1 MQLLPIRHTLSVEAQ
16 FDPSRCNPQAMI
28 LAHSTVQM
36 SHSVLHIENT
46 RDLQTF
52 PLRICQVGG
61 RPAGCWCT
69 SQRPPVKGSKFR
81 ITQQAHWKALDFQ
94 FVRSQQHS
102 VVVGTQSMHMQ
113 LQWQSMVLMV
123 RLVEAPAL
131 VIRWSLTTLSA
142 LISYSLEALCS
153 NQTAVSTNI
162 CATVARCDTLCCSS
176 SAATSTAGLSAVC
189 RKSISKNLI
198 HSSSNVLGAVL
209 QS

>member
-1 MQLLPIRHTLSVEAQ
+1 M
-16 FDPSRCNPQAMI
+16 
-28 LAHSTVQM
+28 
-36 SHSVLHIENT
+36 
-46 RDLQTF
+46 
-52 PLRICQVGG
+52 
-61 RPAGCWCT
+61 
-69 SQRPPVKGSKFR
+69 KGSKFR

-176 SAATSTAGLSAVC
+176 ALLLQQRQLLGFQQYAGNLSRRISYTALAMCWVLSC
-189 RKSISKNLI
+189 RASMSL
-198 HSSSNVLGAVL
+198 
-209 QS
+209 